1 MKRWCS
7 ASQIHRKHVKWTQ
20 KQTGLMLPKGKSARW
35 QLQSLGITLTL
46 PWALLRM
53 ETCHH
58 YRNVPAN
65 QNAEKRTL
73 MQSHTGKALYSTFK
87 WKNYKEIS
95 KIVSEHKW
103 LRKKRCC
110 FFSPSISFKELNRFL
125 KSLPLRNNFPLNSPF
140 GINNVRM
147 HFYEVL
153 NGKFRIQVLVRN
165 THFPWYSTITVSL
178 NKGNKLSQHL
188 YRKLKKKNLIYFGNL
203 PNQDTFSM
211 CLVM

>member
-7 ASQIHRKHVKWTQ
+7 ASQINRKHVKWTQ

-46 PWALLRM
+46 PLALLRM

-73 MQSHTGKALYSTFK
+73 MQSHTEKALYSTFK

-103 LRKKRCC
+103 LRKKYV
-110 FFSPSISFKELNRFL
+110 FFPSISFKELNRFL

-153 NGKFRIQVLVRN
+153 NGKFRIQGASKKYS
-165 THFPWYSTITVSL
+165 FPLIQYHYFISL

-188 YRKLKKKNLIYFGNL
+188 
-203 PNQDTFSM
+203 
-211 CLVM
+211 